1 MQDNK
6 RVVRSCRLYVSTSIT
21 PFFFDQRKNLK
32 KNLAG
37 GVFTRIFGAKR
48 KKWIPT
54 HSVGR

>member
-6 RVVRSCRLYVSTSIT
+6 RVVRSRRLYVSTSIM
-21 PFFFDQRKNLK
+21 PSFFDQRKKLQ